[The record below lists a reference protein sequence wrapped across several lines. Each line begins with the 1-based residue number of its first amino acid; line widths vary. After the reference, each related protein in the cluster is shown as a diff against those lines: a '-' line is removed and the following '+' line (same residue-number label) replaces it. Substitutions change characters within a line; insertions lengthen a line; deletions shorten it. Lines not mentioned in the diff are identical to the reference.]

1 MKAWNN
7 QMNWELAPV
16 AGDIRYNPDTQMLE
30 VYDGNSWTV
39 TAHKPLEQVKDTSF
53 DEDYTPRDVQ
63 EWIDEKVKEKALN
76 ELFGVK

>member
-1 MKAWNN
+1 
-7 QMNWELAPV
+7 MNWELAPV
-16 AGDIRYNPDTQMLE
+16 AGDIRYNPDTQLLE

-53 DEDYTPRDVQ
+53 DEDSTPRDVQ

>member
-7 QMNWELAPV
+7 KMNFDLALS
-16 AGDIRYNPDTQMLE
+16 GDIRYNPDTQMLE
-30 VYDGNSWTV
+30 VYDGKDWTV

>member
-30 VYDGNSWTV
+30 VYDGNSWV
-39 TAHKPLEQVKDTSF
+39 VCDRAGRTSF

>member
-7 QMNWELAPV
+7 QMNWYLALS
-16 AGDIRYNPDTQMLE
+16 GDIRYNPDTQMLE

-53 DEDYTPRDVQ
+53 DE
-63 EWIDEKVKEKALN
+63 KVKEKALN
-76 ELFGVK
+76 ELFGV

>member
-1 MKAWNN
+1 
-7 QMNWELAPV
+7 
-16 AGDIRYNPDTQMLE
+16 
-30 VYDGNSWTV
+30 
-39 TAHKPLEQVKDTSF
+39 LEQVKDTSF